1 MNEQA
6 EGNDVD
12 MRNGPT
18 SKDEEATTG
27 RESAEETPKALS
39 TEETRSGCR
48 SRFRTLLVP
57 LLAIVTAL
65 VIGAFVIVFTDNS
78 VYEAFGQGFLQGI
91 VQALA
96 VIIRAYSAFYVGAFG
111 DPLQIIQALL
121 SGNPTLIIRA
131 IYPLT
136 ETLRIATPY
145 IFAGLAVAVGF
156 QGGLFN
162 IGAEGQYFI
171 AGLTTVF
178 VGYAIT
184 GLPAI
189 IHLPLA
195 LLAGIA
201 GGALWAAIPG
211 YLKGKTGAHEVI
223 NTIMLNYIAFR
234 LAEYMLDVGGPMA
247 RGDSRPVS
255 PEIQSTA
262 YLPQFFPGQVA
273 VRFNTG
279 FLLALLMAWL
289 VWWLLFKTTIGYE
302 IRTVGH
308 NPRAAK
314 YAGIHVARNY
324 VITMVISG
332 GLAGLA
338 ASTDI
343 LGVLR
348 FMPNAFF
355 SGYGFDAIALA
366 LLGKSHPLGVVLAS
380 LLFGALR
387 AGARNMQGI
396 ARVPID
402 ITSILQGLI
411 IVFIAAPEIIRLI
424 YRLRQPLEGE
434 GLDLTHG
441 WG

>member
-1 MNEQA
+1 MKNKI
-6 EGNDVD
+6 EGTD
-12 MRNGPT
+12 
-18 SKDEEATTG
+18 
-27 RESAEETPKALS
+27 AEETPEQDELATQATPHQL
-39 TEETRSGCR
+39 TVNEPRPGCR
-48 SRFRTLLVP
+48 SRLRTLLVP
-57 LLAIVTAL
+57 LLAIFTAL
-65 VIGAFVIVFTDNS
+65 IIGALVIVFTDNS
-78 VYEAFGQGFLQGI
+78 VYEAFGEGFLQGSR
-91 VQALA
+91 QALG

-111 DPLQIIQALL
+111 DPVQILRALL

-178 VGYAIT
+178 VGYALT
-184 GLPAI
+184 GLPAL

-234 LAEYMLDVGGPMA
+234 FAEYMLDVGGPMA
-247 RGDSRPVS
+247 RGDGRPVS
-255 PEIQSTA
+255 PEIQPSA
-262 YLPQFFPGQVA
+262 YLPRLLPGQIQ
-273 VRFNTG
+273 VRLNAG
-279 FLLALLMAWL
+279 FLLALLVAWG

-314 YAGIHVARNY
+314 YAGINVPRNY
-324 VITMVISG
+324 IITMVISG

-348 FMPNAFF
+348 FMPNAF
-355 SGYGFDAIALA
+355 SAGYGFDAIALA

-424 YRLRQPLEGE
+424 YRVRQPLEGE
-434 GLDLTHG
+434 AIDLTHG